1 MAHEEELK
9 IEFRGE
15 DGFNSSVLDS
25 YDVKIAVIDLTP
37 LYYTLQ
43 FFCIRFAMVNS

>member
-1 MAHEEELK
+1 MSQEELK

-25 YDVKIAVIDLTP
+25 PKDRGFTAKPHNQQHASIL
-37 LYYTLQ
+37 L
-43 FFCIRFAMVNS
+43 F